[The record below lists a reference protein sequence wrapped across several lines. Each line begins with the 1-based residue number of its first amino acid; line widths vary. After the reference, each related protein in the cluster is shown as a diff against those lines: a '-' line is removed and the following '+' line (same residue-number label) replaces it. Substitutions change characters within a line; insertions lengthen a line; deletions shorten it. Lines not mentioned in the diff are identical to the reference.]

1 MLEGSE
7 LCCNVRV
14 AGSQGMWA
22 LKKVGPACIL
32 ERGPV
37 WGKDLEVSRQDLLQ
51 RARKERWQ
59 GLGQGPQG
67 IGDAPFR
74 CMSLSEMLAVPV
86 T

>member
-1 MLEGSE
+1 MGQGPRGLRLWPVRPLLEGSE

-37 WGKDLEVSRQDLLQ
+37 WGKDLE
-51 RARKERWQ
+51 
-59 GLGQGPQG
+59 G
-67 IGDAPFR
+67 
-74 CMSLSEMLAVPV
+74 
-86 T
+86 